1 MEYSPCIASIADI
14 ASSPSGHKICR
25 TSLATLVMF
34 RTPNSALHRFVCS
47 VPHRPIFS
55 LPLPTDLPSSSID
68 TNRVHATFSHTYAI
82 CTHVRRNDPI
92 SMHLYVVSAISP
104 NYFES
109 NLIETITFR
118 SISHDPAEYIYAPSL
133 PLIGYADDYASMR
146 FTTWHD
152 IFSFSVPISM
162 CTDIRLLLAH
172 CTQRRC
178 WRNVEILFRDVI

>member
-1 MEYSPCIASIADI
+1 
-14 ASSPSGHKICR
+14 
-25 TSLATLVMF
+25 
-34 RTPNSALHRFVCS
+34 
-47 VPHRPIFS
+47 
-55 LPLPTDLPSSSID
+55 
-68 TNRVHATFSHTYAI
+68 
-82 CTHVRRNDPI
+82 
-92 SMHLYVVSAISP
+92 MHLYVVSAISP

>member
-1 MEYSPCIASIADI
+1 MQRVAALSAGSGGGHHNESVARIYLIAERRKPYLEYSPCIASIADI

-47 VPHRPIFS
+47 VPHRPVFS
-55 LPLPTDLPSSSID
+55 LPLPTDLPSPSID
-68 TNRVHATFSHTYAI
+68 TNRVHATFSHTYTI

-92 SMHLYVVSAISP
+92 PMHLYAVSTISP

-133 PLIGYADDYASMR
+133 LHSLVTPM
-146 FTTWHD
+146 TTL
-152 IFSFSVPISM
+152 
-162 CTDIRLLLAH
+162 R
-172 CTQRRC
+172 
-178 WRNVEILFRDVI
+178 